1 MVEGNASSPV
11 SPGKGPS
18 RDLALA
24 QEAYKTSDVEL
35 MVAAHDAK
43 VHMEVHSSVGGDMI
57 KSLVFGGK
65 QGTAEID
72 WGLAGQH
79 HDGRT
84 DGLTRTDGR
93 TDGLRRTDGRT
104 DGRKDGRKDGR
115 SPGTCSASG
124 PKAPRLDPRA
134 YMYPEGPTHRVRV
147 LPEPKNVFSYLP
159 PHLFKNQTP
168 NK

>member
-24 QEAYKTSDVEL
+24 QEAYKSSDVEL

-43 VHMEVHSSVGGDMI
+43 VHMEVHSSVGGEMI

-65 QGTAEID
+65 QGTSEID

-93 TDGLRRTDGRT
+93 TDGRKKGRKKGRT
-104 DGRKDGRKDGR
+104 EPRNVLGL
-115 SPGTCSASG
+115 G
-124 PKAPRLDPRA
+124 PKGASAGPAGVSGRTHPPRPA
-134 YMYPEGPTHRVRV
+134 GPSGAQECIF
-147 LPEPKNVFSYLP
+147 LPTT
-159 PHLFKNQTP
+159 TP
-168 NK
+168 IQESDT

>member
-43 VHMEVHSSVGGDMI
+43 VHMEVHSSVGGEMI

-65 QGTAEID
+65 QGTSEID

-93 TDGLRRTDGRT
+93 TDG
-104 DGRKDGRKDGR
+104 RKDGRKDGR
-115 SPGTCSASG
+115 SPGTCSVSG
-124 PKAPRLDPRA
+124 PKALRLDPRA
-134 YMYPEGPTHRVRV
+134 YPEGPTHRVRRV

>member
-43 VHMEVHSSVGGDMI
+43 VHMEVHSSVGGEMI

-93 TDGLRRTDGRT
+93 TDG
-104 DGRKDGRKDGR
+104 RKDGRKDGR
-115 SPGTCSASG
+115 SPGTCSVSG
-124 PKAPRLDPRA
+124 PKALRLDPRA
-134 YMYPEGPTHRVRV
+134 YPEGPTHRVRRV